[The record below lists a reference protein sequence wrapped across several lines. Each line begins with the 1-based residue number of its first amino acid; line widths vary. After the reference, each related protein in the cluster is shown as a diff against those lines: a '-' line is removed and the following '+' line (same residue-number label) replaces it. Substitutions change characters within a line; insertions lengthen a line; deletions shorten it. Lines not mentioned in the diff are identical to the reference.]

1 MNHHAFLCSAISS
14 STSFEH
20 WSQPLHI
27 RVSVSRK
34 YTGRSR
40 SCANT
45 QTSQPL
51 VRDPLPNTQ
60 ITVDLTAYLA
70 IHLIHH
76 TEDAVNGD
84 SNASAK
90 KRSCTIRL
98 TDMPSLGGKLG
109 NRRRVSDQLPAHLTQ
124 TWLSGML
131 QVCVRI
137 LYWLYWL
144 IAVISRSS
152 FGRRVPYHD
161 LRVIYSMTT
170 SVANSSAKPW

>member
-1 MNHHAFLCSAISS
+1 MNHHALLCSAICS

-34 YTGRSR
+34 YSGRSR

-90 KRSCTIRL
+90 KVVYDTADGYAEPSGGSCATDEGCRTNYRL
-98 TDMPSLGGKLG
+98 ISRKLG
-109 NRRRVSDQLPAHLTQ
+109 CRACYKYVSGFYTGC
-124 TWLSGML
+124 TGLS
-131 QVCVRI
+131 R
-137 LYWLYWL
+137 
-144 IAVISRSS
+144 
-152 FGRRVPYHD
+152 
-161 LRVIYSMTT
+161 
-170 SVANSSAKPW
+170 